1 MSFWTWMRQAALI
14 LVGRDVGGTNPRAS
28 SEYGALAIDSARRL
42 HTSPVGTQGAPFLQD
57 ASNRL
62 YAIPVGSA
70 NLPFLQY
77 SDGELVVSKPG
88 AIAIPSSLATV
99 HVSTL
104 ANTIILSAPGTQVLC
119 VEQIIMA
126 NNNALSNDV
135 TLSRSTSGNAS
146 RLFRGTISAGSAT
159 VFEGPVYVAA
169 GKPMCGSASIGP
181 GLTVNVEGYRVK

>member
-62 YAIPVGSA
+62 YAIPVG
-70 NLPFLQY
+70 
-77 SDGELVVSKPG
+77 ELVVSKPG

-126 NNNALSNDV
+126 NNNVLSNDV